1 MRNALHDAAPRL
13 TAAWRP
19 RFCGGVAAP
28 PSARLPRLTAAMAS
42 RLSGA
47 LRLAGLDDYIAPSQV
62 GRGGGGEGRE
72 GGGRE
77 VESSSRRQGSGGTGG
92 RGPHGCQPP
101 PWVLGAGRAGPPGLG
116 PEVLP
121 WAPRHPK
128 GITETPSR
136 VTEPPQ
142 RSPSHP
148 KGLSNHPHGVTE
160 LPQRSSSH
168 PKGHQT
174 TSKGRPVTPPAGLG
188 SWGQ

>member
-1 MRNALHDAAPRL
+1 MRTALHDAAPRL

-19 RFCGGVAAP
+19 RFCDGVAAP

-62 GRGGGGEGRE
+62 GRGGDGEGRE

-116 PEVLP
+116 PEVLSG
-121 WAPRHPK
+121 APRHPK
-128 GITETPSR
+128 GSLSRPKGSPKCPRGHRAAPKVTKPPPKRYQTTP
-136 VTEPPQ
+136 TG
-142 RSPSHP
+142 SPSY
-148 KGLSNHPHGVTE
+148 
-160 LPQRSSSH
+160 
-168 PKGHQT
+168 PKGHPATPKVTKPPQ
-174 TSKGRPVTPPAGLG
+174 KGGL
-188 SWGQ
+188 